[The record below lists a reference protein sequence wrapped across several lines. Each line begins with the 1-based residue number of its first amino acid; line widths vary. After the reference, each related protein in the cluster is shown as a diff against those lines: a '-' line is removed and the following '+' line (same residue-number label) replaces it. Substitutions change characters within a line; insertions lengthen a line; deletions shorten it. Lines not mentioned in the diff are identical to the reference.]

1 MRFIIYGAGAVGGVI
16 GGRLF
21 EHGHDVVLIARGAH
35 LAAIRENGLTVLSPA
50 GSVTVSVPAVGAPRE
65 VDFRGGDVVIL
76 AMKTQDTEPALAELL
91 AAAGDQVPVVC
102 AQNGV
107 ENERRAARRFANVY
121 GMPVRLPA
129 THLEPGLVQADSSP
143 WSGVLDIGH
152 YPDGIDDVA
161 IGVSAALAVS
171 TFSSVPEPRVMRHK
185 YQKLLMNLGN
195 GIDAALG
202 SPGGGRDLGRR
213 AREEALACYTA
224 AGIDCASDE
233 EDRVRRGSFIQ
244 IGEIGGQRRKG
255 GSTWQSLARGRPDV
269 EVDYLNGEIVLLGR
283 QHGVPAPVNAGLQ
296 RVANRLARQGAAA
309 GSMTE
314 AELVRE
320 VLGGP

>member
-21 EHGHDVVLIARGAH
+21 EHGHDTVLIARGAH
-35 LAAIRENGLTVLSPA
+35 LAAIRERGLTVLSPA
-50 GSVTVSVPAVGAPRE
+50 GAVTVPVPAVGSPRE
-65 VDFRGGDVVIL
+65 VDFQEGDVVIL

-129 THLEPGLVQADSSP
+129 THLEPGVVQADSSP
-143 WSGVLDIGH
+143 WSGVLDVGR
-152 YPDGIDDVA
+152 YPLGIDEVA
-161 IGVSAALAVS
+161 EGVTSALAAS
-171 TFSSVPEPRVMRHK
+171 TFSAVPEARVMRHK

-195 GIDAALG
+195 GLDAVVG
-202 SPGGGRDLGRR
+202 PGGGARDLLRL
-213 AREEALACYTA
+213 AREEALACYAA

-233 EDRVRRGSFIQ
+233 EDRERRGSFIQ
-244 IGEIGGQRRKG
+244 IGEIAGQRRKG
-255 GSTWQSLARGRPDV
+255 GSTWQSLARGKPDL
-269 EVDYLNGEIVLLGR
+269 EVDYLNGEIALLGR
-283 QHGVPAPVNAGLQ
+283 LYGVSTPVNASLQ
-296 RVANRLARQGAAA
+296 RVANRMAREGAAA
-309 GSMTE
+309 GSMSE
-314 AELVRE
+314 AELRAE
-320 VLGGP
+320 VLGPA